1 MITGASRGLGRAL
14 AAGLARE
21 GFDLVIDARDAAAL
35 DAAAGALRAAG
46 GRVTAIAGDVT
57 DPAHRAALLAAA
69 QAAGRLD
76 LLVNNAGTLGASPL
90 PALADYPPDEL
101 RAAFEVNVIA
111 PIALTQLAL
120 PLLRASG
127 GAVLNIT
134 SDAAVEAYAG
144 WGGYG
149 AAKAALEQASNVLA
163 AEEPAVRVWWADP
176 GDLRTDMHQ
185 LAFPGEDISDRPE
198 PESVV
203 PAFVRLIGERLPSGR
218 YRAAHLLPRAG
229 DGVTTLAALADF
241 TLPASLEAHEP
252 PEARGLPRDG
262 VRMLVSRRA
271 SGEISHHGFG
281 ELPGLLL
288 PGDLLVVNTT
298 ATLPAQVRVSAE
310 LAVHFSSPRPD
321 GSWLIELRQVTGKI
335 TVPNGRGY
343 PGQPLG
349 LPGGA
354 VLTLEGR
361 RRPGCGGPG
370 CRSPWC
376 RTY

>member
-1 MITGASRGLGRAL
+1 MCAGAAVPSVVGMSDNRTAIITGASRGLGRAL

-21 GFDLVIDARDAAAL
+21 GFDLIIDARDAAAL

-46 GRVTAIAGDVT
+46 ATVTAVSGDVT

-69 QAAGRLD
+69 PGRLD

-101 RAAFEVNVIA
+101 RAAFEANVIA
-111 PIALTQLAL
+111 PIALIQLAL

-163 AEEPAVRVWWADP
+163 AEEPGVRVWWADP

-198 PESVV
+198 PSSVV
-203 PAFVRLIGERLPSGR
+203 PAFVRLVTQRLPSGR
-218 YRAAHLLPRAG
+218 YRAAHLMP
-229 DGVTTLAALADF
+229 VT
-241 TLPASLEAHEP
+241 S
-252 PEARGLPRDG
+252 
-262 VRMLVSRRA
+262 
-271 SGEISHHGFG
+271 
-281 ELPGLLL
+281 
-288 PGDLLVVNTT
+288 
-298 ATLPAQVRVSAE
+298 
-310 LAVHFSSPRPD
+310 
-321 GSWLIELRQVTGKI
+321 
-335 TVPNGRGY
+335 
-343 PGQPLG
+343 
-349 LPGGA
+349 
-354 VLTLEGR
+354 
-361 RRPGCGGPG
+361 
-370 CRSPWC
+370 
-376 RTY
+376 